1 MAAKEQTLQLN
12 TQDFLSDIR
21 LRECAAAS
29 VGVYIMTLCLLFRQ
43 EERGILSLTER
54 DIKNAAEESPDVVT
68 LFTEKLR
75 RHLPFDS
82 NTIERALY
90 ELLDAGVLLIDGT
103 RLISEEVV
111 KNTQTSEKRSSAG
124 RMGGRL
130 KKDDETDG
138 QTEIKQNESKTQ
150 SKTKAKNFE
159 NEKFCLEFA
168 CENDKQNTK
177 QNTKQNE
184 SKTQSKMQAKNFENE
199 KFCLE
204 FACENENNTENP
216 LENDLEIPTTEGI
229 YNNININTQS
239 LTTTQEK
246 ERDSKENIEIVGKEG
261 VAGGEK
267 GERGKGEEEE
277 RGSPCPYQKIRELF
291 NTTCK
296 SFPHIVGI
304 EGSRKKAVAARWRQY
319 PSLDKFSELFRAA
332 EASDFLKGKNNR
344 NWSATFDWLMNATNM
359 SKVLEGNYSR
369 GEPQRSAKAPSYDLN
384 AVEAAARNGIF

>member
-1 MAAKEQTLQLN
+1 MAAKDQTLQLN

-54 DIKNAAEESPDVVT
+54 DIKNATEESPDVVT

-138 QTEIKQNESKTQ
+138 QTEIKQNE

>member
-1 MAAKEQTLQLN
+1 MAAKDQALQLN

-54 DIKNAAEESPDVVT
+54 DMKNAAEESPDVVT

-138 QTEIKQNESKTQ
+138 QAEI
-150 SKTKAKNFE
+150 
-159 NEKFCLEFA
+159 
-168 CENDKQNTK
+168 
-177 QNTKQNE
+177 KQNE

-204 FACENENNTENP
+204 FACENEKNTENS
-216 LENDLEIPTTEGI
+216 LENDLESPTTESI

-239 LTTTQEK
+239 LATTQEK
-246 ERDSKENIEIVGKEG
+246 EKDSKENIEIVGKEG

-267 GERGKGEEEE
+267 GEREKGEKEE

-369 GEPQRSAKAPSYDLN
+369 GEPQRSAKAPSYDLS
-384 AVEAAARNGIF
+384 AVEAATRNGIF